1 MDYEAP
7 RWTISSGQVV
17 GIGDEVALEFHP
29 DEIGVITGV
38 VDGRGLP
45 TVEIL
50 EGPNRGR
57 VRPVVYPAQ
66 ILMKR
71 VSQRT

>member
-1 MDYEAP
+1 MEDDYP
-7 RWTISSGQVV
+7 TWTISSGQEV

-38 VDGRGLP
+38 AGGRGLP
-45 TVEIL
+45 VVEIVA
-50 EGPNRGR
+50 GPNRGR
-57 VRPVVYPAQ
+57 VRPEVSPAS

-71 VSQRT
+71 IQA

>member
-1 MDYEAP
+1 MEDDYP
-7 RWTISSGQVV
+7 TWTISSGQEV

-38 VDGRGLP
+38 AEGRGLP
-45 TVEIL
+45 VVQIL
-50 EGPNRGR
+50 SGPNRGR
-57 VRPVVYPAQ
+57 VRPEVSPAS

-71 VSQRT
+71 VRLL

>member
-1 MDYEAP
+1 MEDHYP
-7 RWTISSGQVV
+7 TWTISSGQEV

-38 VDGRGLP
+38 ADGRGLP
-45 TVEIL
+45 VVEIVA
-50 EGPNRGR
+50 GPNRGR
-57 VRPVVYPAQ
+57 VRSEVSPAQ

-71 VSQRT
+71 VQA